1 MDFQRNRSD
10 LLSTPT
16 FKSVKPRG
24 MALAATRCIVGVELR
39 RGMPSF
45 LRPGDGT
52 AQALSRGVQKT
63 LISFRRLP

>member
-1 MDFQRNRSD
+1 MNFQRNRYD
-10 LLSTPT
+10 LRSTPT
-16 FKSVKPRG
+16 LQSVKSCR
-24 MALAATRCIVGVELR
+24 MALAATRCIVRVELR
-39 RGMPSF
+39 RGVPSF